1 MVMRFVDANV
11 FIRHLTGD
19 DPRKAQACLAL
30 FQQAQRNEVRLT
42 TSETVIAEVVYVLSS
57 KNLYNVTR
65 RDIRALL
72 YPLLTLPGLRLT
84 HRKTYLRALDLYAAH
99 PLDFEDAL
107 LVAHMERQNAA
118 DLYSYDRE
126 FDRIASITRLEP

>member
-72 YPLLTLPGLRLT
+72 
-84 HRKTYLRALDLYAAH
+84 
-99 PLDFEDAL
+99 
-107 LVAHMERQNAA
+107 
-118 DLYSYDRE
+118 
-126 FDRIASITRLEP
+126 